1 MVDVDVGCFLSFT
14 NINQQFYIDY
24 GIVLP
29 TKSPLNNMK
38 SPFYNPS
45 TALNAVAVAVGPAGL
60 QASQQRTPRG
70 VGRHGTLLCQKLQRR
85 HVLRA
90 MWREPTMVAMVK
102 HVITGCC
109 VKGKY
114 ETNKHTNK
122 RTNKQIKKHMFI
134 KHGFSKTYMFLP
146 WHVPVH
152 YATKMG
158 KTLKNWSIQKN
169 VAHVNWTNQ
178 TYENL
183 SWVHAI
189 ISFWPATT

>member
-1 MVDVDVGCFLSFT
+1 
-14 NINQQFYIDY
+14 
-24 GIVLP
+24 
-29 TKSPLNNMK
+29 
-38 SPFYNPS
+38 
-45 TALNAVAVAVGPAGL
+45 
-60 QASQQRTPRG
+60 
-70 VGRHGTLLCQKLQRR
+70 
-85 HVLRA
+85 
-90 MWREPTMVAMVK
+90 MVAMVK

-134 KHGFSKTYMFLP
+134 KHGFSKTNMFLP

-152 YATKMG
+152 CATKMG

-169 VAHVNWTNQ
+169 VAHLNWTNH

-189 ISFWPATT
+189 ISFWPATTKHQNLKQQLIDDQTVLVDRDISTSQDPWAKKQENIKRWSGKNKTCTSFVSFRFPKRSCHTESANFQELVRTWKFLACVETSGACQAAHSNHIQ